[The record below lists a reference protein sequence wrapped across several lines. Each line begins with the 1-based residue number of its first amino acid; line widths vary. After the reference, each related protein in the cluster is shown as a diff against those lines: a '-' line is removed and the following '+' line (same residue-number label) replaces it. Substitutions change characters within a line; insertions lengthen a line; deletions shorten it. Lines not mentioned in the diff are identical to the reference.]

1 MQYLLYHLG
10 RQGYVCGVVAQV
22 YLAYVGA
29 LQTGVFGKEAYYV
42 AARYLFLAAAL
53 IYRVTADLRMGSE
66 AVPVGL

>member
-29 LQTGVFGKEAYYV
+29 LQAGVFGKKTHYV
-42 AARYLFLAAAL
+42 AARYLFLAAG
-53 IYRVTADLRMGSE
+53 IDIQGN
-66 AVPVGL
+66 G

>member
-29 LQTGVFGKEAYYV
+29 LQAGVFGKKTHYV
-42 AARYLFLAAAL
+42 AARYLFLAAG
-53 IYRVTADLRMGSE
+53 ITG
-66 AVPVGL
+66 